1 MHFYAGISDDL
12 LCIHHGLSE
21 SGTVPAP
28 SAAPPDVLYD
38 KRNSKTFGTEDQRQN
53 LSPVAGEYRGCDMFS
68 DPCRRHNRYGI
79 CTGTSRISGDRTGT
93 EIVPVL
99 FVYTMSQVQMLY
111 KVYRVGRSILL
122 DHSMRGEKM
131 SSFFHEAVEENPII
145 AAVKNM
151 DDLKSCCSLKDIRV
165 VFILFGDVC
174 SIREI
179 VQKIKDSGKVAMVHV
194 DLISGL
200 SSKEIVVDFIRKNTE
215 ADGIISTKA
224 ALIKRVKELKM
235 FTVLWYFLLDS
246 MAYENIRQQQHA
258 VKPDYIEVLPGVMPK
273 GIGKVCKMSK
283 TPIIAGGLISDK
295 ESVMAALSAGAIAV
309 SSTNHEVWKL

>member
-1 MHFYAGISDDL
+1 M
-12 LCIHHGLSE
+12 
-21 SGTVPAP
+21 
-28 SAAPPDVLYD
+28 
-38 KRNSKTFGTEDQRQN
+38 N
-53 LSPVAGEYRGCDMFS
+53 
-68 DPCRRHNRYGI
+68 
-79 CTGTSRISGDRTGT
+79 
-93 EIVPVL
+93 
-99 FVYTMSQVQMLY
+99 
-111 KVYRVGRSILL
+111 
-122 DHSMRGEKM
+122 
-131 SSFFHEAVEENPII
+131 SFFHEAVEENPII

-151 DDLKSCCSLKDIRV
+151 DDLKICCSLEDIRV

-179 VQKIKDSGKVAMVHV
+179 VQQIKDSGKVAMVHV

-224 ALIKRVKELKM
+224 ALIKRGKELKM
-235 FTVLWYFLLDS
+235 FTVLRYFLLDS

-258 VKPDYIEVLPGVMPK
+258 VKPDYIEVLPGVMP
-273 GIGKVCKMSK
+273 K

-309 SSTNHEVWKL
+309 SSTNHEVWKM